1 MLQVQQDKTRH
12 IKVDFHLLQNKKKN
26 CRHKQAMKE
35 TWSDDSD
42 FSSSDDK
49 DHVADMC
56 LMAIKSDN
64 DVLFLDDESGLSY
77 DEPHD
82 AFESL
87 YDEFKKLDHK
97 YSSLKKQLCMFTC
110 WKRCIGKENMH

>member
-1 MLQVQQDKTRH
+1 
-12 IKVDFHLLQNKKKN
+12 
-26 CRHKQAMKE
+26 
-35 TWSDDSD
+35 
-42 FSSSDDK
+42 
-49 DHVADMC
+49 
-56 LMAIKSDN
+56 MAIKSDN

-97 YSSLKKQLCMFTC
+97 YSSFKKQLCMFTC
-110 WKRCIGKENMH
+110 

>member
-64 DVLFLDDESGLSY
+64 DVLFWMM
-77 DEPHD
+77 
-82 AFESL
+82 SL
-87 YDEFKKLDHK
+87 A
-97 YSSLKKQLCMFTC
+97 SLMMNHMMHLNHCMMNL
-110 WKRCIGKENMH
+110 KS